1 MGIAGHDA
9 VKKSDETLADGLSPA
24 RVPPAKGVADSSDM
38 TTSTNLLKTRRFLP
52 LFVTQLLGA
61 FNDNLFKN
69 AMILFVVYGVY
80 SSEEA
85 EAKFSAIASGLFVL
99 PFFVLSALAGQLAD
113 MRDKAR
119 IIRVVKLCE
128 IGIMLI
134 GGAGLAMAWQ
144 GFGVTEI
151 AIPLMLLA
159 LFAMGI
165 HSTFFGPIKYAIL
178 PQHLRKGEV
187 LAGTGLVEAGTYI
200 AILAGTIL
208 AGWIPVEWAA
218 VGVVL
223 TAVVGYIAGRQVPP
237 APPMIASEPL
247 DFHFIRSSVAL
258 IRHTM
263 HDRRVF
269 LAIMAI
275 SFFWTVGSILFIQ
288 FPPLAKNVLM
298 ASKEVASLFLVIF
311 SVGVAIGSVSIN
323 WLLKGTVSARYA
335 PLSVT
340 AMAIFVVLFH
350 FVCRAWSAA
359 PDDGLLDAGEF
370 IAQPLAIPLL
380 LTLLGIAIT
389 GGMFVVPLYA
399 FLTTFVD
406 KSQAARTIAANN
418 IVNSGAM
425 VIGSLLAV
433 GLSAAGVPI
442 VEQVLLSAAMCL
454 ISAWLGLILYRAERA
469 ANLA

>member
-1 MGIAGHDA
+1 
-9 VKKSDETLADGLSPA
+9 
-24 RVPPAKGVADSSDM
+24 M
-38 TTSTNLLKTRRFLP
+38 TTSTHLVHSRRFLP
-52 LFVTQLLGA
+52 LFITQLLGA

-69 AMILFVVYGVY
+69 AMVLYVVYSVY
-80 SSEEA
+80 NSEADEA
-85 EAKFSAIASGLFVL
+85 LFSAIASGLFIL
-99 PFFVLSALAGQLAD
+99 PFFVLSALSGQLAD

-119 IIRVVKLCE
+119 IIRIVKACE
-128 IGIMLI
+128 IGIMLV
-134 GGAGLAMAWQ
+134 GAAGLVMAWQ
-144 GFGVTEI
+144 GFAVTQL

-159 LFAMGI
+159 LFAMGV

-178 PQHLRKGEV
+178 PQHLHPGEV

-218 VGVVL
+218 LGVVL
-223 TAVVGYIAGRQVPP
+223 TAILGFFVSRQVPP
-237 APPMIASEPL
+237 APPEIPAEPL
-247 DFHFIRSSVAL
+247 DFHFIRASITLVRNTS
-258 IRHTM
+258 

-275 SFFWTVGSILFIQ
+275 SFFWTIGAVLFIQ
-288 FPPLAKNVLM
+288 FPPLAKNVLT

-311 SVGVAIGSVSIN
+311 SIGVAIGSMSVN
-323 WLLKGTVSARYA
+323 ALLKGTVSARYS
-335 PLSVT
+335 PISVLV
-340 AMAIFVVLFH
+340 MGLCVVAFY
-350 FVCRAWSAA
+350 FVCRAWT
-359 PDDGLLDAGEF
+359 PHPGNGLMDIGHF

-380 LTLLGIAIT
+380 LSLLGIAIA

-406 KSQAARTIAANN
+406 KSQTARTIAANN

-425 VIGSLLAV
+425 VIGSLLAI

-442 VEQVLLSAAMCL
+442 VQQLLFSAAMCL
-454 ISAWLGLILYRAERA
+454 VSARISQQLVKAEHV
-469 ANLA
+469 